1 LQLQRAEADTL
12 RKRIKSLIEERS
24 VLEKDMQA
32 AQTSL
37 VTVQEEL
44 ANANQKRR
52 QYLQSAVKAE
62 IASLVE
68 DLNGS
73 LSYFSEV
80 SERAKEIRDFPIWK
94 KEDEELQNELSK
106 LDDPRDQQDL
116 IARRYERPSTRNRL
130 IFRLMEWERG
140 GPASNERLEQS
151 ERIVVECGDKYP
163 SSAISWLLGT
173 VENRSFSLLFPDDAK
188 RLRRKILSVIRERG
202 GNLRYSACVQQAALI
217 SGERISADV
226 AHVDGVISSI
236 RPVVDDISGIT
247 VASE

>member
-1 LQLQRAEADTL
+1 MQLQRAEADTL
-12 RKRIKSLIEERS
+12 RERIKSLIEERS

-37 VTVQEEL
+37 IAVQEEL

-68 DLNGS
+68 NLNGS

-80 SERAKEIRDFPIWK
+80 SERATEIRDFPIWK

-116 IARRYERPSTRNRL
+116 IARRYQRPSTRNRL
-130 IFRLMEWERG
+130 IFCLMEWERG
-140 GPASNERLEQS
+140 GPALNERLEQS
-151 ERIVVECGDKYP
+151 ERIVVECGYKYP

-173 VENRSFSLLFPDDAK
+173 VENRSFSLRVPDDAK
-188 RLRRKILSVIRERG
+188 RLRRKILSVLREHSS
-202 GNLRYSACVQQAALI
+202 NLRYSACVQQAALI

-226 AHVDGVISSI
+226 ARVDGVISSI
-236 RPVVDDISGIT
+236 KSVVDDISGIT